1 MRSSACLP
9 MRFPVGSK
17 YILESSGP
25 FVRRYIE
32 FPNGRRVQ
40 LPTRKAVFC
49 VCWEWQQIG
58 IVPDQRAA
66 PVDAP
71 STSKKQRASFD
82 LKDA

>member
-1 MRSSACLP
+1 MRCSACLP

-25 FVRRYIE
+25 FVRRFIE

-40 LPTRKAVFC
+40 LPTPVFC

>member
-1 MRSSACLP
+1 MRCSACLP

-25 FVRRYIE
+25 FVRRFIE

-40 LPTRKAVFC
+40 LPTRKAVSC

-66 PVDAP
+66 AVDAP
-71 STSKKQRASFD
+71 SISKKLRANFD
-82 LKDA
+82 LS